1 MRKSDR
7 ILGWVLLG
15 LALLAL
21 GEGWRTWDKI
31 GGTGFLP
38 VIIGI
43 MFSLLGL
50 GLLFWRHASDEDPPI
65 FGTEEKGWRRVGLT
79 CILFS
84 LFVLSI
90 PLVGYAIG
98 TIVFMTILFKIMG
111 VARWRTGFV
120 FGVVGAVSTYVIFKI
135 LLSMPLP
142 DGFLGD

>member
-31 GGTGFLP
+31 GGTGFMP

-43 MFSLLGL
+43 IFSLLGL
-50 GLLFWRHASDEDPPI
+50 GLLFRRPDPEKDEPF
-65 FGTEEKGWRRVGLT
+65 FGTEQAGWRRVGLAFIT
-79 CILFS
+79 FA
-84 LFVLSI
+84 LFVLTI
-90 PLVGYAIG
+90 PFIGYAIG
-98 TIVFMTILFKIMG
+98 TIVFLTILFKIMG
-111 VARWRTGFV
+111 VVRWRTGFI
-120 FGVVGAVSTYVIFKI
+120 FGIIGSASTYVIFKI

-142 DGFLGD
+142 DSFLGH

>member
-31 GGTGFLP
+31 GGTGFMP

-43 MFSLLGL
+43 IFSLLGF
-50 GLLFWRHASDEDPPI
+50 GLLFNRRASEEDQPL
-65 FGTEEKGWRRVGLT
+65 FGTEQAGWRRVALA
-79 CILFS
+79 CIIFA
-84 LFVLSI
+84 LFVLTI
-90 PLVGYAIG
+90 PFVGYVIG
-98 TIVFMTILFKIMG
+98 TIVFLTILFKIMG
-111 VARWRTGFV
+111 VVRWRTGFI
-120 FGVVGAVSTYVIFKI
+120 FGVVGSISTYVIFKI

-142 DGFLGD
+142 DGFLGH

>member
-1 MRKSDR
+1 MRKTDR

-31 GGTGFLP
+31 GGTGFMP

-43 MFSLLGL
+43 IFSLLGL
-50 GLLFWRHASDEDPPI
+50 GLLFGRRASEENQPI
-65 FGTEEKGWRRVGLT
+65 FGIEERGWRRVGMT

-84 LFVLSI
+84 LFILTI
-90 PLVGYAIG
+90 PFVGYTLG
-98 TIVFMTILFKIMG
+98 TIVFLTILFKIMG
-111 VARWRTGFV
+111 VDRWRTGFI

-142 DGFLGD
+142 DGFLGY